1 MSGLVPL
8 VAGSQ
13 GGQCRE
19 WIRGGGKIW
28 EGVYY
33 DDYSLIAKEILGN

>member
-13 GGQCRE
+13 GGQCRQ
-19 WIRGGGKIW
+19 WTRGGGKIP

-33 DDYSLIAKEILGN
+33 DDYSLIAKEILSN